1 MNPKNIIKE
10 YTNGEIT
17 VIWQS
22 AKCMHSGNCVRNLP
36 EVFQPK
42 EVPWIKMEHAQ
53 SDRIIETVRKC
64 PGGALSIKE

>member
-1 MNPKNIIKE
+1 MNPKNITKE

-17 VIWQS
+17 VLWQS
-22 AKCMHSGNCVRNLP
+22 AKCIHSGNCVRNLP

-42 EVPWIKMEHAQ
+42 EVPWIKMEYAQ
-53 SDRIIETVRKC
+53 SDRIIETVSKC